1 MLTILFV
8 ILAIIYVIIGMTIG
22 ALIEVMYLSTDN
34 PNLLAVAESVLEGG
48 EIEPEQASE
57 LIRLG
62 FGVAL
67 IALVW
72 PVYMVWSCMTMKED
86 KT

>member
-8 ILAIIYVIIGMTIG
+8 VLAIIYVIIGMTIG
-22 ALIEVMYLSTDN
+22 AVIEAMFLSDEK
-34 PNLLAVAESVLEGG
+34 PDLLVVARSAVEGE
-48 EIEPEQASE
+48 EIESEQAGE
-57 LIRLG
+57 LIGLG
-62 FGVAL
+62 LGIAL

-86 KT
+86 TE

>member
-8 ILAIIYVIIGMTIG
+8 VLAIIYVIIGMTIG
-22 ALIEVMYLSTDN
+22 ALIEVMYLSTDALG
-34 PNLLAVAESVLEGG
+34 LLVVARSALEGE
-48 EIEPEQASE
+48 EIEPEQAGE
-57 LIRLG
+57 LIGLG